1 MQTPKVS
8 VLTPIYN
15 TCPQHL
21 RECIESILNQTYTD
35 FEFIILNDSPEN
47 TELDAIVKS
56 YRDKRIRYI
65 KNERNIGISASRN
78 KLLEMARG
86 EYLAIFDHDDISLPT
101 RLEKEVAYLDAH
113 PDVGVVSSWM
123 EWFGDKKWI
132 QKNPESDIEIKTY
145 TVYNCSIAHT
155 ASMIRKSVLIKNN
168 IKYEEY
174 YSPAEDYQLWARLM
188 DVTYFYNIQEVL
200 VKYRWFKGNTSNRCD
215 DAMYHA
221 WESIQKQ
228 LCNKYP
234 ALWNEYRKHYGHWTV
249 FRLRL
254 FGFIPLIKIKKR
266 RVLLFEIIPICT
278 FKWK

>member
-15 TCPQHL
+15 TCPQYL

-113 PDVGVVSSWM
+113 PDVGVVSSWLQY
-123 EWFGDKKWI
+123 FQDKCWLSKS
-132 QKNPESDIEIKTY
+132 PETDTEIRISLM
-145 TVYNCSIAHT
+145 YNWSVAHT
-155 ASMIRKSVLIKNN
+155 AAMIRKSVLDQNN
-168 IKYEEY
+168 IRYEEFY
-174 YSPAEDYQLWARLM
+174 TPAEDYRIFTRLM
-188 DVTYFYNIQEVL
+188 DVTYFYNIQEAL
-200 VKYRWFKGNTSNRCD
+200 VNYRHFISNTSHKQQTQMYNSWLAAHLCVCD
-215 DAMYHA
+215 KHP
-221 WESIQKQ
+221 E
-228 LCNKYP
+228 
-234 ALWNEYRKHYGHWTV
+234 LWNEYKKHHSHWTT
-249 FRLRL
+249 FRLYL
-254 FGFIPLIKIKKR
+254 FGIIPILKIKKR
-266 RVLLFEIIPICT
+266 RVLLFGLLPVLKIS
-278 FKWK
+278 WK